1 MSLALLARIK
11 DLETRVEV
19 LERLISSLESKAEV
33 DKPKRGRP
41 PKETADDA
49 GRKADFS
56 N

>member
-11 DLETRVEV
+11 DLETRVEL
-19 LERLISSLESKAEV
+19 LERLLAELKQSE

-41 PKETADDA
+41 PKEHSDDA

-56 N
+56 D